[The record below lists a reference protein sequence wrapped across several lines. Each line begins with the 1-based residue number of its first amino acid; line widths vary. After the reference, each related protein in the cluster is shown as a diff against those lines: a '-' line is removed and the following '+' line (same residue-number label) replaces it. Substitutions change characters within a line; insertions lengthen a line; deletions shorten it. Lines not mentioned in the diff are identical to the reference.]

1 MAITSAPYLNFAGT
15 TREAMGFYQS
25 VFGGDLVVLTFAD
38 MGMTGMPADGV
49 MHAALRHGPVELYA
63 SDAQPG
69 AAEQWGGTRVY
80 LSVMGD
86 HGDLDTISGWFDRL
100 AEGGEVGVPLSPQ
113 AWGTFGLVRDRH
125 GLEWML
131 TASAA
136 Q

>member
-15 TREAMGFYQS
+15 TREAMEFYQS
-25 VFGGDLVVLTFAD
+25 VFGGELVVLTFAD
-38 MGMTGMPADGV
+38 MGVTDMPGDGV
-49 MHAALRHGPVELYA
+49 MHAALRGGPVELYA

-69 AAEQWGGTRVY
+69 AADTWGGTRVY

-86 HGDLDTISGWFDRL
+86 HDDLAQIEQWFDQL

-113 AWGTFGLVRDRH
+113 AWGTFGLVRDRF

-131 TASAA
+131 NTAAA